1 MVHSIC
7 RGVICYNLQIKLY
20 FFSLKIFLVLAN
32 SVDPDEMPHCA
43 AFHLGLQCLSKVHI
57 FQSSYFI
64 CNHLQS
70 HIYIHTIT
78 DLTNM
83 FLNFLVMYSLTSFL
97 PSFVNY
103 IRLCLNILSI
113 PYVS

>member
-1 MVHSIC
+1 MHCLCESDYI
-7 RGVICYNLQIKLY
+7 GVYTLLLFCEYHW
-20 FFSLKIFLVLAN
+20 FFF
-32 SVDPDEMPHCA
+32 
-43 AFHLGLQCLSKVHI
+43 FFFFFFF

-64 CNHLQS
+64 CYHLQYIY
-70 HIYIHTIT
+70 IYIHTIA

-83 FLNFLVMYSLTSFL
+83 VLNFLVMYSLTSFL

>member
-1 MVHSIC
+1 MSAHVLLSLL
-7 RGVICYNLQIKLY
+7 NK
-20 FFSLKIFLVLAN
+20 FFF
-32 SVDPDEMPHCA
+32 
-43 AFHLGLQCLSKVHI
+43 FFFF

-83 FLNFLVMYSLTSFL
+83 VLNFLVMYSLTSFL

>member
-1 MVHSIC
+1 MTYYLFKI
-7 RGVICYNLQIKLY
+7 RIINI
-20 FFSLKIFLVLAN
+20 FFF
-32 SVDPDEMPHCA
+32 
-43 AFHLGLQCLSKVHI
+43 FFFFFFF

-83 FLNFLVMYSLTSFL
+83 VLNFLVMYSLTSFL

>member
-1 MVHSIC
+1 MAIGITILGVFS
-7 RGVICYNLQIKLY
+7 RGRAFL
-20 FFSLKIFLVLAN
+20 FFF
-32 SVDPDEMPHCA
+32 
-43 AFHLGLQCLSKVHI
+43 FFF

-70 HIYIHTIT
+70 YIYIHTIT

-83 FLNFLVMYSLTSFL
+83 VLNFLVMYSLTSFL